1 MIIKGKS
8 RAAPSQLAAYLMR
21 SEKNERTK
29 LLQLVHPVSDLKIAL
44 VDWQISAGAT
54 KGELGL
60 YHAQIAPHARY
71 DMTPAQWERAA
82 DILAEELGLAGQ
94 QRAIVLHFK
103 DGREHAH
110 VVYSRVDL
118 DTMTLRT
125 DSNSYDAHE
134 RASHRLELEFGHEIV
149 PGKHTKRDREKQPE
163 IPRSETNH
171 YEHQQAERTGISAND
186 LKAEVRTLFEASDT
200 GPAFKAALEDAG
212 FLLAQG
218 DRRDFVVIDQHGS
231 LVTLARVL
239 PGKTAGVREFLQ
251 DVDRDALPTATEARI
266 AQRDRQRERAPAEP
280 GPAVEDQAARRADAL
295 REACRTRYAEELAAQ
310 ERIQG
315 QAITALQERH
325 LQASSTAIDEMA
337 QRQAREAVT
346 ARPGEPGFWQSLR
359 EGLSPALREARLAA
373 EAERAR
379 TLELSQETEMRVML
393 AGMESQHR
401 ADMSDLIGDQV
412 KERDEL
418 TTTQKSDLS
427 RRLADDDR
435 AQALAREYEVRAL
448 EALERDIGQDREGPD
463 RAR

>member
-60 YHAQIAPHARY
+60 YHAQISPHARY
-71 DMTPAQWERAA
+71 EMTPAQWERAA

-94 QRAIVLHFK
+94 QRAIVLHTK

-171 YEHQQAERTGISAND
+171 YEHQQAERTGVSADD
-186 LKAEVRTLFEASDT
+186 LKADVRKLFEASDT

-212 FLLAQG
+212 YLLAQG

-251 DVDRDALPTATEARI
+251 DVNRDALPTAAEAR
-266 AQRDRQRERAPAEP
+266 ALQRNSQRERATAEP
-280 GPAVEDQAARRADAL
+280 GAMEDEAARRADAL
-295 REACRTRYAEELAAQ
+295 REACRVRYAEELAVQ

-325 LQASSTAIDEMA
+325 LQASSAAIDELA
-337 QRQAREAVT
+337 QRQAREAVA
-346 ARPGEPGFWQSLR
+346 ARPGEPGFWQSVR

-401 ADMSDLIGDQV
+401 ADMSDLIAAQV

-418 TTTQKSDLS
+418 TTTQKDDLS

-435 AQALAREYEVRAL
+435 AQALAQEYESRARDGL
-448 EALERDIGQDREGPD
+448 EQDREGPD